1 MQNEVK
7 YPFWL
12 GYMEISNDFII
23 FTMVISSS
31 INSLFLM
38 SAILVVAKV
47 ILIISTSVNLH
58 SFYFECIPLKIK

>member
-31 INSLFLM
+31 INSLFL
-38 SAILVVAKV
+38 I
-47 ILIISTSVNLH
+47 
-58 SFYFECIPLKIK
+58 ECYTGGGKGNSNYIHFCEPTFFLL